1 MLYHYSTHT
10 ITHTIKM
17 QSYSKASNSNAMT
30 NASKFIKTSD
40 WDVQSNRYMQPR
52 ISDRGI
58 KMVSIISNQRNKKL
72 HLQLPVMSC
81 WGIEDFTD
89 RETGESDGKFKIKLH
104 FRDDNSE
111 ESREAL
117 KKLQAFEDQI
127 INDAVSNSEAWFG
140 KKLSRE
146 LAEDRYFPFLKVGKN
161 KETKEPDPSRGHY
174 FSPKVNCYNGK
185 WDLEI
190 FDQTK
195 TILFPSEN
203 EGETPIDFVPPGSE
217 VTCGIECKY
226 IWLGAK
232 GWGISWALK
241 QVVVTPKH
249 SDAVSGKLQ
258 LDVIESEPTSP
269 KEASPVANKSA
280 SVSAPAI
287 ITTEPDKKVE
297 EEEEKA
303 GNEDAKIDEEK
314 PDNYAE
320 DSDVEENV
328 PALVAPIAKAQVKK
342 TVAKKVTVEVV
353 EEVVQAQVVEVALPP
368 AVAAVKRTVVR
379 KK

>member
-1 MLYHYSTHT
+1 MLYHYTTYQTHT
-10 ITHTIKM
+10 TIKM
-17 QSYSKASNSNAMT
+17 QSYSKASNSSAS
-30 NASKFIKTSD
+30 ASKFIKTSE

-52 ISDRGI
+52 TSDRGI

-72 HLQLPVMSC
+72 HLQLPVMAC

-104 FRDDNSE
+104 FRDDNSD
-111 ESREAL
+111 ESKEAL
-117 KKLQAFEDQI
+117 RKLQAFENQI

-161 KETKEPDPSRGHY
+161 KETKEPDASRGHY
-174 FSPKVNCYNGK
+174 FSPKVNCYSGK

-190 FDQTK
+190 FDPNK
-195 TILFPSEN
+195 TMMFPSEN
-203 EGETPIDFVPPGSE
+203 ESETPIDFVPAGSE

-241 QVVVTPKH
+241 QVVVTPKY
-249 SDAVSGKLQ
+249 SDTTSGKLQ
-258 LDVIESEPTSP
+258 LEVMESELQLLQDNVLKVVEPAVVLEEKVVLEIKIPENYAENSDEEQEAEP
-269 KEASPVANKSA
+269 EKEQ
-280 SVSAPAI
+280 
-287 ITTEPDKKVE
+287 EPEKKQEQEPEPEPEPVE
-297 EEEEKA
+297 EE
-303 GNEDAKIDEEK
+303 
-314 PDNYAE
+314 
-320 DSDVEENV
+320 V
-328 PALVAPIAKAQVKK
+328 IAATKVKK
-342 TVAKKVTVEVV
+342 TVPKKTVEVPAPV
-353 EEVVQAQVVEVALPP
+353 PVQDVPVQVPVVAT
-368 AVAAVKRTVVR
+368 KKTVVR

>member
-1 MLYHYSTHT
+1 
-10 ITHTIKM
+10 M
-17 QSYSKASNSNAMT
+17 QSYSKANSNSNA
-30 NASKFIKTSD
+30 NASKFIKTSE

-52 ISDRGI
+52 TSDRGI

-72 HLQLPVMSC
+72 HLQLPVMAC

-117 KKLQAFEDQI
+117 KKLQAFENQI
-127 INDAVSNSEAWFG
+127 INDAVANSEAWFG

-146 LAEDRYFPFLKVGKN
+146 LAEDRYFPYLKVGKN

-190 FDQTK
+190 FDPNK
-195 TILFPSEN
+195 TMMFPSEN
-203 EGETPIDFVPPGSE
+203 EGETPIDFVPAGSE
-217 VTCGIECKY
+217 VTCGLECKY

-232 GWGISWALK
+232 GWGVSWALK
-241 QVVVTPKH
+241 QVVVTPKY
-249 SDAVSGKLQ
+249 SDTTSGKLQ
-258 LDVIESEPTSP
+258 LEVQIGKYSEEDEDDKENDNRKVPAPTKIP
-269 KEASPVANKSA
+269 EVEAETETDAVVEAEVAEVVVEA
-280 SVSAPAI
+280 E
-287 ITTEPDKKVE
+287 TEAEAV
-297 EEEEKA
+297 
-303 GNEDAKIDEEK
+303 K

-320 DSDVEENV
+320 DSDEDVVV
-328 PALVAPIAKAQVKK
+328 PTPAAVKK
-342 TVAKKVTVEVV
+342 TVIKKTAPVPVPVPVPVPAPVAV
-353 EEVVQAQVVEVALPP
+353 EEIPPPVPVVV
-368 AVAAVKRTVVR
+368 AVKKTVVR

>member
-1 MLYHYSTHT
+1 
-10 ITHTIKM
+10 M
-17 QSYSKASNSNAMT
+17 QSYSKASSNSSAS
-30 NASKFIKTSD
+30 ASSKFIKTSE

-52 ISDRGI
+52 TSDRGI

-104 FRDDNSE
+104 FRDDNSD
-111 ESREAL
+111 ESKEAL
-117 KKLQAFEDQI
+117 RKLQAFENQI
-127 INDAVSNSEAWFG
+127 INDAVANSEAWFG

-190 FDQTK
+190 FDPNK
-195 TILFPSEN
+195 TMLFPSEN
-203 EGETPIDFVPPGSE
+203 ESETPIDFVPTGSE

-241 QVVVTPKH
+241 QVVVTPKY
-249 SDAVSGKLQ
+249 SDVTSGKLQ
-258 LDVIESEPTSP
+258 LEVSEQDVDVPTP
-269 KEASPVANKSA
+269 ASAATVP
-280 SVSAPAI
+280 PAQ
-287 ITTEPDKKVE
+287 E
-297 EEEEKA
+297 EEA
-303 GNEDAKIDEEK
+303 AKPDNAK

-320 DSDVEENV
+320 NSDEEEEEVKEPEPTV
-328 PALVAPIAKAQVKK
+328 PVKVKK
-342 TVAKKVTVEVV
+342 TVVKKPVV
-353 EEVVQAQVVEVALPP
+353 
-368 AVAAVKRTVVR
+368 VAAASAEPEQEPEPEPEPVQEAAPAPPLATKKTVVR
-379 KK
+379 RKN

>member
-1 MLYHYSTHT
+1 
-10 ITHTIKM
+10 M
-17 QSYSKASNSNAMT
+17 QSYSKASNSSAS
-30 NASKFIKTSD
+30 ASKFIKTSE

-52 ISDRGI
+52 TSDRGI

-72 HLQLPVMSC
+72 HLQLPMMAC

-104 FRDDNSE
+104 FRDDNSDE
-111 ESREAL
+111 CKEAL
-117 KKLQAFEDQI
+117 RKLQAFENQI
-127 INDAVSNSEAWFG
+127 ISDAVANSEAWFG

-161 KETKEPDPSRGHY
+161 KETKEPDASRGHY

-190 FDQTK
+190 FDSNK
-195 TILFPSEN
+195 TMMFPSEN
-203 EGETPIDFVPPGSE
+203 ESETPIDFVPAGSE

-241 QVVVTPKH
+241 QVVVTPKY
-249 SDAVSGKLQ
+249 SDTISGKLQ
-258 LDVIESEPTSP
+258 LEVTESEVQ
-269 KEASPVANKSA
+269 EVAQKTP
-280 SVSAPAI
+280 SVAVAVAVAA
-287 ITTEPDKKVE
+287 T
-297 EEEEKA
+297 
-303 GNEDAKIDEEK
+303 EK

-320 DSDVEENV
+320 NSDDENETV
-328 PALVAPIAKAQVKK
+328 FAKIEPEQESEQEPVLESEPEPEPEQVLPKVKK
-342 TVAKKVTVEVV
+342 TVPKKTVEVV
-353 EEVVQAQVVEVALPP
+353 PVPDEPVVPVPVVVAT
-368 AVAAVKRTVVR
+368 KKTVVR

>member
-1 MLYHYSTHT
+1 
-10 ITHTIKM
+10 
-17 QSYSKASNSNAMT
+17 
-30 NASKFIKTSD
+30 
-40 WDVQSNRYMQPR
+40 MQPR

-104 FRDDNSE
+104 FRDDNSSD
-111 ESREAL
+111 ESKEAL
-117 KKLQAFEDQI
+117 RKLQAFENQI
-127 INDAVSNSEAWFG
+127 INDAVANSEAWFG

-190 FDQTK
+190 FDPNK
-195 TILFPSEN
+195 TMLFPSEN
-203 EGETPIDFVPPGSE
+203 ESETPIDFVPTGSE

-241 QVVVTPKH
+241 QVVVTPKY
-249 SDAVSGKLQ
+249 SDVTSGKLQ
-258 LDVIESEPTSP
+258 LEVSSEQDDVDVPAGIAPSP
-269 KEASPVANKSA
+269 PPSQEKEVA
-280 SVSAPAI
+280 
-287 ITTEPDKKVE
+287 
-297 EEEEKA
+297 
-303 GNEDAKIDEEK
+303 K

-320 DSDVEENV
+320 NSDDDEEVKPVV
-328 PALVAPIAKAQVKK
+328 PVKVKK
-342 TVAKKVTVEVV
+342 TVMKKTAESTI
-353 EEVVQAQVVEVALPP
+353 VQE
-368 AVAAVKRTVVR
+368 AVKEPEPVQESEPEPEQVKEPEPVPVVATKKTVVR
-379 KK
+379 RKN

>member
-1 MLYHYSTHT
+1 
-10 ITHTIKM
+10 M
-17 QSYSKASNSNAMT
+17 QSYSKASSNSSAS
-30 NASKFIKTSD
+30 ASSKFIKTSE

-52 ISDRGI
+52 TSDRGI

-72 HLQLPVMSC
+72 HLQLPLMSC

-89 RETGESDGKFKIKLH
+89 RDTGESDGKFKIKLH
-104 FRDDNSE
+104 FRDDNSD
-111 ESREAL
+111 ESKEAL
-117 KKLQAFEDQI
+117 RKLQAFENQI
-127 INDAVSNSEAWFG
+127 INDAVANSEAWFG

-190 FDQTK
+190 FDPNK
-195 TILFPSEN
+195 TMLFPSEN
-203 EGETPIDFVPPGSE
+203 ESETPIDFVPSGSE

-241 QVVVTPKH
+241 QVVVTPKY
-249 SDAVSGKLQ
+249 SDVTSGKLQ
-258 LDVIESEPTSP
+258 LEVSSSEQDDDVSVPTTVAVP
-269 KEASPVANKSA
+269 TPVAVPPPPPSPV
-280 SVSAPAI
+280 
-287 ITTEPDKKVE
+287 
-297 EEEEKA
+297 
-303 GNEDAKIDEEK
+303 K

-320 DSDVEENV
+320 NSDDEEEVKPVLQEPVKEPEPEPEPV
-328 PALVAPIAKAQVKK
+328 PVPEPVPEPVPVVATKK
-342 TVAKKVTVEVV
+342 TV
-353 EEVVQAQVVEVALPP
+353 
-368 AVAAVKRTVVR
+368 VR
-379 KK
+379 RKN